1 MSKGQK
7 DSAGVPSKADILR
20 FVEDS
25 DDKVTKRE
33 LARAFHVKGADRV
46 ELKRRL
52 REMMDD
58 GMLDRDPDKALRP
71 AGKLPSVTVVEAA
84 GPDMHGDMLL
94 KPLNW
99 KADTPPPPIWLAP
112 DRRKG
117 KTAALA
123 RGDRALVRLSAAA
136 DGAGYTAT
144 VIKTLEG
151 APKQMLGVF
160 HGGAKGGRVVPV
172 DKGAR
177 GELLIEADQTG
188 SATDGE
194 LVRAEM
200 LPRQRHRVHGLR
212 PARVI
217 ERLGDVSAPGSISLI
232 AIYEHGLPVDFSAEA
247 IREAEA
253 AKPVSAKGRE
263 DLRALPLI
271 TIDPSDARDHDDAV
285 FAEPDEDPANPGG
298 WHLIVAIADVAHY
311 VRPGAALDR
320 DARLRGNSAY
330 FPDRVVPMLPEA
342 LSNDMCSL
350 NPGADRACL
359 AVHVWID
366 ADGKKRRH
374 RFTRAIMRSAANI
387 AYQAVQAAFD
397 GKAEGAAADLQE
409 SILDPLQGAH
419 DALLVARAARRP
431 LDIESDEKKIIL
443 NAAGEVADI
452 QPRVQLRAH
461 RLVEDFMIL
470 ANVCAA
476 ETLEARETPCMY
488 RVHEPPPVDKLE
500 ALREFL
506 GSLDYTLPRAETFK
520 PENFNRILQ
529 HFDGTPHDRLVNQVV
544 LRSQTQACYSPHNKG
559 HFGLALQRY
568 AHFTSPIRRYADL
581 LVHRA
586 LVRAL
591 GLGADG
597 LTEPEKETM
606 VETGEHISM
615 TERRAMMAERDS
627 TDRYMASY
635 LAGRVGQQFSG
646 AISGVTRF
654 GLFVTLEP
662 MGGDGLVPVSAM
674 NSDYYQYEEHR
685 HALIGRRSGTVYQ
698 LGQRVEVRLAE
709 AKPVSGGLKLEL
721 VGEPAPTPRGAPGT
735 QPSPAMAKSRRK
747 PKGKPKSR
755 PGKSR
760 GGRR

>member
-1 MSKGQK
+1 VSKGHK
-7 DSAGVPSKADILR
+7 DPAGVPSKADILR

-52 REMMDD
+52 REMMDE

-71 AGKLPSVTVVEAA
+71 AGKLPSVTVVEVA
-84 GPDMHGDMLL
+84 GPDIHGDLLL

-99 KADTPPPPIWLAP
+99 KADTPPPPIWLAA

-117 KTAALA
+117 KTAALG

-160 HGGAKGGRVVPV
+160 HGGAQGGRVTPV
-172 DKGAR
+172 DKGAK
-177 GELLIEADQTG
+177 GELLIDAGDVG
-188 SATDGE
+188 RAVDGE

-212 PARVI
+212 PARII

-232 AIYEHGLPVDFSAEA
+232 AIHEHGLPVDFSSEA

-253 AKPVSAKGRE
+253 ATPVSAKGRE
-263 DLRALPLI
+263 DLRDIPLI

-285 FAEPDEDPANPGG
+285 FAEPDDDPANPGG

-311 VRPGAALDR
+311 VRPGSALDR

-342 LSNDMCSL
+342 LSTDMCSL
-350 NPGADRACL
+350 KPGEDRACL

-366 ADGKKRRH
+366 ADGRKRRH

-397 GKAEGAAADLQE
+397 GHAGDEAAAVQE
-409 SILDPLQGAH
+409 AVLDPLKGAH
-419 DALLVARAARRP
+419 DSLLIARAARKP
-431 LDIESDEKKIIL
+431 LDIESDEKKIVL
-443 NAAGEVADI
+443 NEAGEVVDI

-461 RLVEDFMIL
+461 RLIEDFMIL

-506 GSLDYTLPRAETFK
+506 GSLDYKLPRAQTFT
-520 PENFNRILQ
+520 PEHFNRILR
-529 HFDGTPHDRLVNQVV
+529 HFDDTPHDRLINQVV
-544 LRSQTQACYSPHNKG
+544 LRSQTQAYYSPRNAG

-581 LVHRA
+581 LVHRG

-591 GLGADG
+591 GLGRDG
-597 LTEPEKETM
+597 LTEAEDRSM

-615 TERRAMMAERDS
+615 TERRAMLAERDS

-635 LAGRVGQQFSG
+635 LAGRVGQHFKG
-646 AISGVTRF
+646 VISGVTRF

-662 MGGDGLVPVSAM
+662 MGGDGLAPLSSM
-674 NSDYYQYEEHR
+674 GSDYYQFEEHR
-685 HALIGRRSGTVYQ
+685 HALVGRRSGTTYQ

-721 VGEPAPTPRGAPGT
+721 VGEAAPAPRGSQKAGPPRAGQRKPG
-735 QPSPAMAKSRRK
+735 PHGGKAKAGKKPRRRK
-747 PKGKPKSR
+747 TR
-755 PGKSR
+755 
-760 GGRR
+760 